1 MIDYGWTDA
10 DKARVTAIDAVLG
23 KLTAPDRAA
32 LTVLAGAGVFAAGR
46 PCGDG
51 SRGAV
56 AAGLIEHI
64 ARAQPELWLAV
75 DGHAAALAALD
86 ALGHDA
92 AEAATQGAEIWAWCH
107 RERREPGYG
116 EWTRATPD
124 GDGWHLVGAKA
135 ALPLGSSA
143 DRLLVSAREGETTTP
158 LLFIVAADQDGLTWE
173 PAPLASAPD
182 LPSARPTFD
191 VRLEAAALVARGDQ
205 AEKAIGR
212 AETRAALGAAAAG
225 LGMIEGALEIAMHHA
240 METTEDGRKLAT
252 RQYVHFAIADIKV
265 EADAIRRTLDKA
277 ADRWAAGE
285 PDADDLVA
293 IVRVQAAQQTA
304 PTLKKAAEIVGA
316 ATLPAG
322 HPLDRWLR
330 ASAWIAGA
338 GGSTADW
345 IERLAARVLDAL
357 R

>member
-10 DKARVTAIDAVLG
+10 DKARVAAIDAALAKVA
-23 KLTAPDRAA
+23 APDRAA
-32 LTVLAGAGVFAAGR
+32 LTVLAGEGVFAAGR
-46 PCGDG
+46 PRGDG

-64 ARAQPELWLAV
+64 ARARPELWPVV

-86 ALGHDA
+86 AIGREA
-92 AEAATQGAEIWAWCH
+92 TAATQGAEIWAWCH
-107 RERREPGYG
+107 GERREPGFG

-124 GDGWHLVGAKA
+124 GDGWRLVGAKA

-143 DRLLVSAREGETTTP
+143 DRLLVSAREGDSATS
-158 LLFIVAADQDGLTWE
+158 LLFVVAVDHAGLTWE
-173 PAPLASAPD
+173 SARLAGAPD

-191 VRLEAAALVARGDQ
+191 IRLDAAALVARGDEAQ
-205 AEKAIGR
+205 KAIGR
-212 AETRAALGAAAAG
+212 AEARAALGAAAAG
-225 LGMIEGALEIAMHHA
+225 LGMIEGALETAMHHA
-240 METTEDGRKLAT
+240 METTENGRKLVA
-252 RQYVHFAIADIKV
+252 RQHVHFAIADIKV

-277 ADRWAAGE
+277 ADRWATGE

-293 IVRVQAAQQTA
+293 IIRVQAAKQTA
-304 PTLKKAAEIVGA
+304 PALKKAAEILGA
-316 ATLPAG
+316 ATLPEG
-322 HPLDRWLR
+322 HPLDRWIR

-338 GGSTADW
+338 GGSTEIW
-345 IERLAARVLDAL
+345 IERLAARALDAL